1 MPCKVKKWQ
10 QDIRAQNRGIERQ
23 IRSIER
29 EEAKVKASIKQVA
42 KRGDTK
48 SCKSLAKEL
57 VRSRKHKDRLYTSKA
72 QLNSVSMQL
81 THQLGKE
88 LLNRCVSWKGGDSDF
103 FNLYYQLHLRSQE
116 LYKRVL
122 KL

>member
-1 MPCKVKKWQ
+1 MPFKVKKWQ

-29 EEAKVKASIKQVA
+29 EEDKVKASIKQVA

-88 LLNRCVSWKGGDSDF
+88 LL
-103 FNLYYQLHLRSQE
+103 
-116 LYKRVL
+116 
-122 KL
+122 